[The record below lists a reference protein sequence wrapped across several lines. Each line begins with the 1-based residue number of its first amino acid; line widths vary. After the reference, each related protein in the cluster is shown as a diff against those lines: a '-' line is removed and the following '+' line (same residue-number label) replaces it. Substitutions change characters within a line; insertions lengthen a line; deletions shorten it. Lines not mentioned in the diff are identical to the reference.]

1 MNLLPDTNILIY
13 LSKNSQLVSSK
24 IAINTN
30 TDKVYISVVVLAELR
45 SISLQNNWS
54 QARWK
59 VVKEYLDTSTLL
71 EVNEDLKDTYT
82 QIDSYSQRR
91 NSSFQSYPFN
101 TPRNMGKN
109 DLWIAATASLLN
121 LTLVTTDADFD
132 HLHNVFINIKY
143 IPPTELAT

>member
-54 QARWK
+54 QAR
-59 VVKEYLDTSTLL
+59 L